1 MKLTVTRFSPS
12 ERWLHNVVMITFIAL
27 LMTGMGLLAYNLQG
41 DQGAS
46 RQLIVS
52 IHKYISL
59 VFLIAPVVF
68 VIMGS
73 RRIWKE
79 NIHLLTTW
87 GWKDIEWL
95 MKKPLKVIFNHLELP
110 PDDKFNPGQKI
121 WATLAVTGS
130 SLLAGTG
137 VIMWV
142 TGSPILA
149 LIVHTL
155 VALGLASALS
165 GHIFMA
171 IGNKDTRPS
180 ITSIIDGDVDAQ
192 WATHHHPLW
201 MERETRRRVR
211 EKAGAATTH
220 HHEKQDDVATK
231 KVAIPSMGAVK
242 TVVTKMVVESKG
254 SIELKSFAGGK
265 PAVTKSV
272 ILKPIAL
279 AKPVVE
285 SKVIGDDASGFT
297 IARVIKIPQNKN

>member
-27 LMTGMGLLAYNLQG
+27 LMTGMGMLAYNLQG

-46 RQLIVS
+46 RQLIVV

-59 VFLIAPVVF
+59 IFLIAPVVF

-155 VALGLASALS
+155 VALGLAFALS

-211 EKAGAATTH
+211 EKAGALTTH
-220 HHEKQDDVATK
+220 HHEKLLDGVPTQ
-231 KVAIPSMGAVK
+231 KVAIPSTANAVIAK
-242 TVVTKMVVESKG
+242 TVVESKG

-272 ILKPIAL
+272 MLKPVAL

-285 SKVIGDDASGFT
+285 SVVIGEESGFT

>member
-1 MKLTVTRFSPS
+1 
-12 ERWLHNVVMITFIAL
+12 MITFIAL
-27 LMTGMGLLAYNLQG
+27 LMTGMGMLAYNLQG
-41 DQGAS
+41 DQGVS

-59 VFLIAPVVF
+59 IFLIAPVVF
-68 VIMGS
+68 VVMGS

-149 LIVHTL
+149 LIVHTF
-155 VALGLASALS
+155 VALGLAFALS

-201 MERETRRRVR
+201 MEREARRRVR
-211 EKAGAATTH
+211 EKAGAFPTH
-220 HHEKQDDVATK
+220 HHEKPDGAATT
-231 KVAIPSMGAVK
+231 KVAIPSAV
-242 TVVTKMVVESKG
+242 
-254 SIELKSFAGGK
+254 K
-265 PAVTKSV
+265 PAVTKTAVISKGSV
-272 ILKPIAL
+272 ELQSFTALKPAVTKTATLKPLAL
-279 AKPVVE
+279 AKPFVKSNVGGKAP
-285 SKVIGDDASGFT
+285 SFATAS
-297 IARVIKIPQNKN
+297 VIKIPQNKN

>member
-1 MKLTVTRFSPS
+1 MKATVTRFTPS

-27 LMTGMGLLAYNLQG
+27 LITGMGMLFYNLQG

-68 VIMGS
+68 VVMGS

-95 MKKPLKVIFNHLELP
+95 MKKPLKVIFSHMELP

-155 VALGLASALS
+155 VALGLAFALS

-171 IGNKDTRPS
+171 VGNKDTRPS

-201 MERETRRRVR
+201 MEREARRRVR
-211 EKAGAATTH
+211 EKAGASATH

-231 KVAIPSMGAVK
+231 KVAIPTAVK
-242 TVVTKMVVESKG
+242 AVVTKTVVESKG
-254 SIELKSFAGGK
+254 SIELKGFAGVK
-265 PAVTKSV
+265 PAVTKTALV
-272 ILKPIAL
+272 KPVAL
-279 AKPVVE
+279 GKPVVE
-285 SKVIGDDASGFT
+285 SKVIGTTPNFTVAS
-297 IARVIKIPQNKN
+297 VIKIPQNIN

>member
-1 MKLTVTRFSPS
+1 MKLTVTRFTPT

-27 LMTGMGLLAYNLQG
+27 LMTGMGMLVYNLQG

-59 VFLIAPVVF
+59 VFLSAPVF
-68 VIMGS
+68 LALMGT

-79 NIHLLTTW
+79 NIRLLTTW
-87 GWKDIEWL
+87 GKKDIEWL
-95 MKKPLKVIFNHLELP
+95 MKKPLTSIFSNMELP

-121 WATLAVTGS
+121 WATIAVGGS
-130 SLLAGTG
+130 SLLAVTG

-155 VALGLASALS
+155 VAVGLAFALS

-171 IGNKDTRPS
+171 VANKDTRPGL
-180 ITSIIDGDVDAQ
+180 TSIIDGDVDAH
-192 WATHHHPLW
+192 WAAHHHPLW

-211 EKAGAATTH
+211 EKAGASATH
-220 HHEKQDDVATK
+220 HHEKPDGEATK
-231 KVAIPSMGAVK
+231 KVAIPSTLKAVVAK
-242 TVVTKMVVESKG
+242 TVVESKG
-254 SIELKSFAGGK
+254 SVELKSFRGSK
-265 PAVTKSV
+265 PAVTKTAMV
-272 ILKPIAL
+272 
-279 AKPVVE
+279 KPVSLTSSAVE
-285 SKVIGDDASGFT
+285 AKVGAKAPGFT
-297 IARVIKIPQNKN
+297 VASVIKIPKNKD